1 MNLQNLLDAELL
13 TGTKAWVEKE
23 RTALHAVLHHL
34 YEIERRRL
42 FSSLKYS
49 SLFAYVTEELK
60 YSESEAIRR
69 ISAMRLMRELPQI
82 EEKISSGDLSLT
94 NLGLAKQV
102 FSKKAHTKVEKLE
115 LIKMLEGK
123 STREAQKIAFSVVPE
138 LKRREVDFDVFND
151 ELRAK
156 LLRVRGK
163 LAHKYGDMNLEKLLD
178 VLCDQELEK
187 SPSAGVAAVA
197 PKVKKEVRLRD
208 GVCVNCGSTH
218 ALEVDHIIPRAMGGS
233 DEPEN
238 LRLLCRTCNQRAA
251 IRSFGV
257 RRMNK
262 FISRSN

>member
-1 MNLQNLLDAELL
+1 MNLQNLSDAELL
-13 TGTKAWVEKE
+13 SGAKAWVEKE

-102 FSKKAHTKVEKLE
+102 FSKKAHTKNEKLD
-115 LIKMLEGK
+115 LIKRLEGK
-123 STREAQKIAFSVVPE
+123 STREAQKIAFAVVPE
-138 LKRREVDFDVFND
+138 LKRREVDFDVFGD
-151 ELRAK
+151 ELRDK
-156 LLRVRGK
+156 LLHVRGK
-163 LAHKYGDMNLEKLLD
+163 LAHKHGDLSLEKLLD
-178 VLCDQELEK
+178 VLCDQELAK
-187 SPSAGVAAVA
+187 SPSA

-208 GVCVNCGSTH
+208 GACVNCGSTH
-218 ALEVDHIIPRAMGGS
+218 ALEVDHIIPRALGGP

-238 LRLLCRTCNQRAA
+238 LRLLCRSCNQRAA
-251 IRSFGV
+251 IRHFGARKMTPFLKSTH
-257 RRMNK
+257 RR
-262 FISRSN
+262 